1 MTSRWRIPVAALAL
15 ALGCLTAAVGPADAS
30 QSAHGAAAQ
39 PTVGTIHPRGVPA
52 GFNPG
57 GATNS
62 VPGALAK
69 RAGTVRNAIATR
81 NWSGYVSTGANGSYT
96 GVSAQ
101 WRQSGLNC
109 TDPNSVQYVSFWVGL
124 DGFNGS
130 SVEQTGTLGIC
141 DGTTPLYYAWYEMY
155 PAPPVYYNVTVG
167 PGNIMYGA
175 VIYDGN
181 DNYTLNLS
189 LVNGNPFSESV
200 TVNQPGL
207 ARSSAEVITE
217 APSIS
222 TGIAPLASFSPAWY
236 RTAFANGA
244 QFNVLNPTPLV
255 IADAAGNLQDTTSSM
270 NTGNSGFINTW
281 ISSS

>member
-1 MTSRWRIPVAALAL
+1 MTGRWRIPFATLAL
-15 ALGCLTAAVGPADAS
+15 ALGCLTAAVGPADAA
-30 QSAHGAAAQ
+30 QSPHRAPVHPA
-39 PTVGTIHPRGVPA
+39 VGTAHPRGVPA

-62 VPGALAK
+62 VPGALA
-69 RAGTVRNAIATR
+69 RVGAVRNAVATR
-81 NWSGYVSTGANGSYT
+81 NWSGYVSTGANGSFT

-155 PAPPVYYNVTVG
+155 PAAPVYYNVTIV
-167 PGNIMYGA
+167 PGNIMFGA

-189 LVNGNPFSESV
+189 LSNGTPFSESV
-200 TVNQPGL
+200 TINQPGL
-207 ARSSAEVITE
+207 ARSTAEVITE

-222 TGIAPLASFSPAWY
+222 TGIAPLADFSPAWY

-244 QFNVLNPTPLV
+244 AFHTLNPTPLV
-255 IADAAGNLQDTTSSM
+255 IADAAGNLQDSTGGM
-270 NTGNSGFINTW
+270 NTVNSGFINTW
-281 ISSS
+281 LSSS

>member
-1 MTSRWRIPVAALAL
+1 MTSRWRIPLATLAL
-15 ALGCLTAAVGPADAS
+15 ALSGLTAAVGPAAAS
-30 QSAHGAAAQ
+30 QPTHRATAQ
-39 PTVGTIHPRGVPA
+39 PAVGIAHPRGVPA

-57 GATNS
+57 GATHG
-62 VPGALAK
+62 VPGALA
-69 RAGTVRNAIATR
+69 RAGAVSNAVATR
-81 NWSGYVSTGANGSYT
+81 NWSGYVSTGADGAFT

-101 WRQSGLNC
+101 WRQSGLTC

-155 PAPPVYYNVTVG
+155 PAAPVYYNVTVV
-167 PGNIMYGA
+167 PGNILFGA

-189 LVNGNPFSESV
+189 LTNGNPFSESV
-200 TVNQPGL
+200 TINQPGL
-207 ARSSAEVITE
+207 ARSTAEVITE

-222 TGIAPLASFSPAWY
+222 TGIAPLADFSPAWY
-236 RTAFANGA
+236 RTAFANGVA
-244 QFNVLNPTPLV
+244 FHTLNPTPLV
-255 IADAAGNLQDTTSSM
+255 IADAAGNLQDSTGGM
-270 NTGNSGFINTW
+270 NTVNSGFINTW
-281 ISSS
+281 LSSS